1 MKLRGR
7 RGPWAGALV
16 AALVLTGLGL
26 GPAPVRADTTAQLES
41 EKAQLL
47 AELAAITPQE
57 PAARVALA
65 AAETAYTET
74 ATALGAEQTELATL
88 NRQLAS
94 LSGQIA
100 TNLASVAADQAAL
113 ATLVQAAYETINDRT
128 LLTAV
133 IDASS
138 FSAAMASLGEAS
150 TMSHRLMALEA
161 AVTRA
166 RTALTAERT
175 QVEQDLGQATTLEQ
189 SLAAQANAL
198 EVVVVQ
204 RNALLES
211 LTGPA
216 QQIARQIAQIDAEL
230 NPGPPAPF
238 AGGCG
243 DGFAFGTCTYYVALR
258 RCVPWFGNADQW
270 LAAAAALGYPEGSA
284 PAVGAIAVWG
294 ADQSGASYTGHVAY
308 VVAVGPGPALGSLA
322 GGTVPAG
329 SFEVA
334 EMNWAG
340 AGGGWDRV
348 DNRIVADPAV
358 MGFIY

>member
-128 LLTAV
+128 L
-133 IDASS
+133 
-138 FSAAMASLGEAS
+138 
-150 TMSHRLMALEA
+150 
-161 AVTRA
+161 
-166 RTALTAERT
+166 LTAERT